1 MERVSHLE
9 ALALEEEMGFRA
21 FAGWL
26 KYELERI
33 AGLEANSDS
42 RPAPKHDVL
51 AVMTYIKTKLPQ
63 NPIDPLVKVECAKD
77 TGRYLPAM
85 EAWLAAQTRAG
96 DFLHVNQE
104 GEKALAELLAALS
117 ADQGQDSLQRDAMAD
132 SQALPAGTDSDGAGA
147 GICKPFQ
154 MEQERLFADAPA
166 SLPLAPPSPASANT
180 RRKSAA
186 ASAVDPALLA
196 PVIPTEL
203 PIPYYLSSLSQ
214 RLAEV
219 CGRSFR
225 SVSESAVIKD
235 VRPVV
240 TWHPEER
247 EEDDSLAALGLAR
260 DPTKI
265 TSRVVCASVSEG
277 GTSHWIACET
287 PSGIL
292 ADEPDSPEAC
302 ESGEADWS
310 RRSPRHLAL
319 NVWSALIS
327 SCSLGPALR
336 P

>member
-1 MERVSHLE
+1 MERASHLE

-63 NPIDPLVKVECAKD
+63 NPIDPLVKVEWAKD

-96 DFLHVNQE
+96 EPSHVKEE
-104 GEKALAELLAALS
+104 GEEGLADLLAALS
-117 ADQGQDSLQRDAMAD
+117 ADRGQDSLQRDAMAGSDAD
-132 SQALPAGTDSDGAGA
+132 SAGVNSVGGAA
-147 GICKPFQ
+147 GMRKPLQ
-154 MEQERLFADAPA
+154 MEQERLFVDAPA
-166 SLPLAPPSPASANT
+166 SLPPAPPSSASANT

-196 PVIPTEL
+196 PVIATEL
-203 PIPYYLSSLSQ
+203 PIPFYLSSLSQ
-214 RLAEV
+214 RLAGLCE
-219 CGRSFR
+219 RSFR
-225 SVSESAVIKD
+225 SVGESAAIKD

-240 TWHPEER
+240 AWRPEER

-265 TSRVVCASVSEG
+265 TSRVVCAPVSEG

-287 PSGIL
+287 PSGVL

-302 ESGEADWS
+302 KSGQSDWS
-310 RRSPRHLAL
+310 TGPHTRKAL
-319 NVWSALIS
+319 H
-327 SCSLGPALR
+327 
-336 P
+336 